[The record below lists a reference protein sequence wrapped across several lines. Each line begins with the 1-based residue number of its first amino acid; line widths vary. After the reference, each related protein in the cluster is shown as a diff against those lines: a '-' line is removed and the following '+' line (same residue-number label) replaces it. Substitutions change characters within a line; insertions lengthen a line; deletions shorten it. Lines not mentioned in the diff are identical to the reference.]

1 MKNVNIKEII
11 KQLNFMSDV
20 MYIPF
25 DLRSIELHYVTACN
39 IAVAAQVEISEVM
52 AFMKKLAL
60 VSPLMY
66 DEITYFAN
74 NWFTNDI
81 YEKYSPEDYELLY
94 TSGMVF
100 VIPQINAQPIRVIK

>member
-11 KQLNFMSDV
+11 KQLNFMADV

-25 DLRSIELHYVTACN
+25 DLCSIELHYATACE
-39 IAVAAQVEISEVM
+39 IADVAQVEISEVM
-52 AFMKKLAL
+52 AFMKKLAF
-60 VSPLMY
+60 VSPLRY
-66 DEITYFAN
+66 DEIIYFADI
-74 NWFTNDI
+74 WFTNDI

-100 VIPQINAQPIRVIK
+100 VIPQLNAQPIRVIK